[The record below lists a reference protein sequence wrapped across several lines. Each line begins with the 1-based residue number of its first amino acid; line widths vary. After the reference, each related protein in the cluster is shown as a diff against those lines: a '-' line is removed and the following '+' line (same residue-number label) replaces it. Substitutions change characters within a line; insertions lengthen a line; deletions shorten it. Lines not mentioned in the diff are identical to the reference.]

1 MKLILNQD
9 EIHTAIRDYAIKQG
23 LALSGK
29 WIDISLTA
37 GRKENGFTAE
47 LEIGDS
53 PIVKV
58 EEPIA
63 RELVDVSEMKRAAIY
78 SASKLG
84 VVVGEP
90 CSAPLEEVNPDNDPE
105 PETPP
110 PPTNSLFH
118 PALKAE

>member
-63 RELVDVSEMKRAAIY
+63 RELVDVSEMKRAAIG
-78 SASKLG
+78 SASKL
-84 VVVGEP
+84 VVEEEP
-90 CSAPLEEVNPDNDPE
+90 CSAPLEEENPDNESE